1 MTRPATRRQA
11 LRCGLAVRLRA
22 ALSSS
27 PLALKLAIA
36 LALGCGHVPSRSGTP
51 ALPAI
56 TVHVV
61 SQGWHSGIIVP
72 AVLAQDWP
80 ARHEFA
86 QAEFFEVGW
95 GDRAYYQATDPGWW
109 LGLRALLWP
118 TPAVLHVVAFDGP
131 VERYF
136 AQTGL
141 IELALTAPGFSA
153 LVAVV
158 RDSHERAEQAAQ
170 PAAEATAGTHDWPP
184 PLGPGLYGASRFY
197 ASRERFH
204 LFRTCNVWTAGVL
217 AAAGMPL
224 RPATAITAD
233 SLFAQL
239 RPHGRVLREPPR

>member
-1 MTRPATRRQA
+1 M
-11 LRCGLAVRLRA
+11 GLARRDPEHGSRA
-22 ALSSS
+22 NRWRASARGLV
-27 PLALKLAIA
+27 LA
-36 LALGCGHVPSRSGTP
+36 LALASAGCAVPATQPRPAQDAATHRVWVVHHGH
-51 ALPAI
+51 
-56 TVHVV
+56 
-61 SQGWHSGIIVP
+61 HSGLVVRAADVP
-72 AVLAQDWP
+72 PLAWP
-80 ARHEFA
+80 ARRDFPL
-86 QAEFFEVGW
+86 AEFLEVGW
-95 GDRAYYQATDPGWW
+95 GDRAYYMAPAPGLW